1 MQISLLESIAV
12 PLRADTYSY
21 FYRFLRLDIQA
32 LQIALLANY
41 IRYCRLVRIR
51 LSFIYHRLYHVLE
64 I

>member
-41 IRYCRLVRIR
+41 IRYCRLAR
-51 LSFIYHRLYHVLE
+51 SFIYLLPIIAYTMR
-64 I
+64 